1 MSPALAG
8 GFFATEP
15 PGKPG
20 GDFLNSSAPI
30 GSDLIGLQYG
40 SAHQDFFFLSSCSDS
55 NVQPGLKNHSSLPCT
70 LIHL

>member
-20 GDFLNSSAPI
+20 GDFLNSSAPM
-30 GSDLIGLQYG
+30 GSDLIGLGYG
-40 SAHQDFFFLSSCSDS
+40 SAHQEFFLKLL
-55 NVQPGLKNHSSLPCT
+55 QWL
-70 LIHL
+70 

>member
-20 GDFLNSSAPI
+20 GGFLNSSAPI

-40 SAHQDFFFLSSCSDS
+40 SAHQDFFF
-55 NVQPGLKNHSSLPCT
+55 
-70 LIHL
+70 